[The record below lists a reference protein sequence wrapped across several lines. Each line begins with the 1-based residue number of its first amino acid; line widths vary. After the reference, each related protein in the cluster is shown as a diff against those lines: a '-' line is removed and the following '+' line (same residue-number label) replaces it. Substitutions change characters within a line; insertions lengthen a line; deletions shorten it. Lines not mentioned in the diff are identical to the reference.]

1 MLLLCANKQVVRDL
15 NGYSEQEFL
24 TRVRQCFECTAVAGG
39 SARPQRIAER
49 RQIGM
54 CLSGDWYLLKA
65 KPGTYEDSDP
75 VRSLDVQVYLHAY
88 IWRTLL
94 SCMLCSYA
102 IGHTVFCAVVSTM

>member
-1 MLLLCANKQVVRDL
+1 VLLLLLRANKQVVRDL

-24 TRVRQCFECTAVAGG
+24 THVRQCFECTAVAGG

-75 VRSLDVQVYLHAY
+75 VRSLDVQVHLD
-88 IWRTLL
+88 T
-94 SCMLCSYA
+94 
-102 IGHTVFCAVVSTM
+102 